1 MNITRN
7 IDYTE
12 PIAKHFNDEAIFV
25 CLFPFEKVVFADHY
39 DWRYKLNITL
49 PLIETVSW
57 EEVSKKIGFNN
68 FKRIA
73 LGVGIRGTL
82 QD

>member
-1 MNITRN
+1 LKTKKSKKSP
-7 IDYTE
+7 TFT
-12 PIAKHFNDEAIFV
+12 P
-25 CLFPFEKVVFADHY
+25 CLKTKINRHTHTPNPNR
-39 DWRYKLNITL
+39 RYKLNITL